1 MCKFGEA
8 YTDATVLSSE
18 EIVCDSPAVPAAIE
32 DVPLTVTLE
41 GQGGTPSEPAYFS
54 YYNWPSLTGIEPKSA
69 TVDGETPITIIGDGF
84 AQLPAIK

>member
-8 YTDATVLSSE
+8 YTDATVISSE

-32 DVPLTVTLE
+32 DVPLRITLE
-41 GQGGTPSEPAYFS
+41 GPGGAASEAAYFS
-54 YYNWPSLTGIEPKSA
+54 YYNWPSLKGIEPKTA

-84 AQLPAIK
+84 AQLPANK